1 MKAPKQ
7 AREQAEQLFHLC
19 LVEGLLDEERGI
31 KVLQGIV
38 GTKPRGYLGI
48 LWHFRR
54 LVEQYRDARAAK
66 VETARP
72 LPDDMRARL
81 SADLARVYG
90 GGLAVSFSEDAA
102 LIGGM
107 RIRVGSDVYDG
118 SVRGR
123 LAALE
128 RSF

>member
-7 AREQAEQLFHLC
+7 AREQAEQLFHYC
-19 LVEGLLDEERGI
+19 LVDGLLDEERAA

-38 GTKPRGYLGI
+38 ETKPRGCLGV

-66 VETARP
+66 VESARP
-72 LPDDMRARL
+72 LPEETRDRL
-81 SADLARVYG
+81 RADLARMYG
-90 GGLAVSFSEDAA
+90 GGLTISFSEDAA

-123 LAALE
+123 LSALE